1 MALIGSR
8 KDIAKNDMNFFA
20 AFTES
25 ARKTAQI
32 LLTAILIGLIFV
44 GAFVIWWL
52 YWIFSN
58 MGVKSDI
65 KDLQEKLADP
75 VYADLEVEAQD
86 LQNEI
91 NERNQYY
98 YALTEMRRVV
108 DEKTPADTALCDL
121 LGESIPNDSYVAQY
135 ELTGSQFT
143 IEGFS
148 FTYYGA
154 LNMVNIL
161 QDSDVF
167 HTPLDAAIEK
177 VNLDDVSAG
186 STEEMMTN
194 PIDGYYTFKVI
205 GNITSSAYISVAQ
218 YVNLDGQIISVNGI
232 ETTEYS
238 IGSAYEYSDIS
249 SIEYNGVVYTLS
261 SVEIN
266 GSAVDADTLN
276 SIITTDKVTGRA
288 NADAKISF
296 IYQVTDTEATEE
308 GGEES

>member
-65 KDLQEKLADP
+65 KDLQNKLADP
-75 VYADLEVEAQD
+75 MYADLEIEAQA
-86 LQNEI
+86 LQDEI

-98 YALTEMRRVV
+98 YALTEMRRSV
-108 DEKTPADTALCDL
+108 DQKTPADTALCDL
-121 LGESIPNDSYVAQY
+121 LGESIPNDSYVAAY

-167 HTPLDAAIEK
+167 YTPLDIAIEH

-186 STEEMMTN
+186 SAEDMMTN
-194 PIDGYYTFKVI
+194 PIDSYYAYKVV
-205 GNITSSAYISVAQ
+205 GNITSTAYISVAQ
-218 YVNLDGQIISVNGI
+218 YVNVDGQIISINGI
-232 ETTEYS
+232 ETTEYT
-238 IGSAYEYSDIS
+238 IGSTYEYSDIS
-249 SIEYNGVVYTLS
+249 SVEYNGIVYTLS
-261 SVEIN
+261 SVEVN
-266 GSAVDADTLN
+266 KVAVDADTLN
-276 SIITTDKVTGRA
+276 SIITTDKVTGTA
-288 NADAKISF
+288 NADAEISF
-296 IYQVTDTEATEE
+296 IYQVSETTTEDAE
-308 GGEES
+308 GGES

>member
-65 KDLQEKLADP
+65 KDLQEQLADP
-75 VYADLEVEAQD
+75 VYADLEIEAQD

-121 LGESIPNDSYVAQY
+121 LGESIPNDSYVSQY

-154 LNMVNIL
+154 LNMVSIL
-161 QDSDVF
+161 QNSDVF
-167 HTPLDAAIEK
+167 YTPLDVAIEK
-177 VNLDDVSAG
+177 VNLNDVSAG
-186 STEEMMTN
+186 ATEEMMTN
-194 PIDGYYTFKVI
+194 PLDSYYAYNIT

-218 YVNLDGQIISVNGI
+218 YVNIDGQIISVNGI
-232 ETTEYS
+232 ETTEYT
-238 IGSAYEYSDIS
+238 IGSTYEYDGIS

-266 GSAVDADTLN
+266 DGAVDADTLN
-276 SIITTDKVTGRA
+276 SIITTDKVSGIA
-288 NADAKISF
+288 NGDAKISF
-296 IYQVTDTEATEE
+296 IYQVTDTATEE
-308 GGEES
+308 GGAE

>member
-98 YALTEMRRVV
+98 YALTEMRRLPLILHFVISLERASPTIPTLHSMSSP
-108 DEKTPADTALCDL
+108 DHSL
-121 LGESIPNDSYVAQY
+121 LSRDSPSHIT
-135 ELTGSQFT
+135 EL
-143 IEGFS
+143 
-148 FTYYGA
+148 
-154 LNMVNIL
+154 
-161 QDSDVF
+161 
-167 HTPLDAAIEK
+167 
-177 VNLDDVSAG
+177 
-186 STEEMMTN
+186 STW
-194 PIDGYYTFKVI
+194 
-205 GNITSSAYISVAQ
+205 
-218 YVNLDGQIISVNGI
+218 
-232 ETTEYS
+232 
-238 IGSAYEYSDIS
+238 
-249 SIEYNGVVYTLS
+249 
-261 SVEIN
+261 
-266 GSAVDADTLN
+266 
-276 SIITTDKVTGRA
+276 
-288 NADAKISF
+288 
-296 IYQVTDTEATEE
+296 
-308 GGEES
+308 